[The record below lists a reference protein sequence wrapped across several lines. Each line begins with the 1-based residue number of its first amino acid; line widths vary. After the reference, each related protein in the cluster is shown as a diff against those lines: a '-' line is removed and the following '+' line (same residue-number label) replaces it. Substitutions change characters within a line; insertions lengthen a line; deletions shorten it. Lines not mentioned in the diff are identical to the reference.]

1 MNPSTSASTK
11 LWSHCSIQVIRQR
24 PTRGEW
30 ACRAAFG
37 LARRTAAFGFGLVA
51 CALGFFPP
59 TLPFGVLTG
68 LAAVPFS
75 IVGLSPFKRRRS
87 CSTRVRPGAA
97 RRERAGRL
105 VPLVD
110 PRRLLPPQHA
120 GDDLRDPLGARRRR
134 P

>member
-75 IVGLSPFKRRRS
+75 IAPDREEEVFAELVVVHRE
-87 CSTRVRPGAA
+87 
-97 RRERAGRL
+97 ERAVLR
-105 VPLVD
+105 PLA
-110 PRRLLPPQHA
+110 PPDA
-120 GDDLRDPLGARRRR
+120 KPLSLRPVQQA
-134 P
+134 